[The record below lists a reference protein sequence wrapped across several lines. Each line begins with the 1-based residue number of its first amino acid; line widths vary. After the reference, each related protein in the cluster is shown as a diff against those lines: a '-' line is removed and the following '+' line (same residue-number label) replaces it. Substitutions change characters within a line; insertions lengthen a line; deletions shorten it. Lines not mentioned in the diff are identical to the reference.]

1 MQNFQFHSASSLED
15 GLDYLAERAGGCK
28 IIAGGTDLIP
38 TLRKA
43 DLSFSV
49 TRPKSDQKSVSDRG
63 ELCKIVA
70 GGADVIPMKPKDT
83 HPDYVLNIL
92 EIEELRGV
100 TETNDTVRIG
110 PTTTF
115 TEMMESEV
123 LNRCLPLLVQAAS
136 SVGGPQIRN
145 RGTIGGNIVSNAPC
159 ADVLPAVLALQGDLE
174 LHSKKSGIRILP
186 VAEALEAPYKTSIA
200 ADEILTGI
208 LISKLPSGTRSGF
221 EKLGRRN
228 AMTTARM
235 NMSVVLKL
243 EDDGTISD
251 LRIVPGAVMPVTQRI
266 TDAEEIL
273 LGKKP
278 EAPLIE
284 ESATLMA
291 ESIFKITGI
300 RWSTEYKKPVVQNI
314 FKRILKQLLQNN

>member
-1 MQNFQFHSASSLED
+1 
-15 GLDYLAERAGGCK
+15 
-28 IIAGGTDLIP
+28 
-38 TLRKA
+38 
-43 DLSFSV
+43 
-49 TRPKSDQKSVSDRG
+49 
-63 ELCKIVA
+63 
-70 GGADVIPMKPKDT
+70 
-83 HPDYVLNIL
+83 
-92 EIEELRGV
+92 
-100 TETNDTVRIG
+100 
-110 PTTTF
+110 
-115 TEMMESEV
+115 
-123 LNRCLPLLVQAAS
+123 
-136 SVGGPQIRN
+136 
-145 RGTIGGNIVSNAPC
+145 
-159 ADVLPAVLALQGDLE
+159 VLPAVLALQGDLE

-208 LISKLPSGTRSGF
+208 LISKLRSGTRSGF

-251 LRIVPGAVMPVTQRI
+251 LRIVPGAVMPVTRRM
-266 TDAEEIL
+266 TDAERIL

-278 EAPLIE
+278 ESPLIE
-284 ESATLMA
+284 ESARLMA

-314 FKRILKQLLQNN
+314 FKRLMGKLL

>member
-1 MQNFQFHSASSLED
+1 MQNYQFHSASSLEN
-15 GLDYLAERAGGCK
+15 GLDYLAERAGDCK
-28 IIAGGTDLIP
+28 IIAWGTDLIP
-38 TLRKA
+38 VLRKA

-49 TRPKSDQKSVSDRG
+49 IRQKSDQKSVSDRG

-70 GGADVIPMKPKDT
+70 GEGDVIPMMPKNT

-100 TETNDTVRIG
+100 TETDDTVRIG

-159 ADVLPAVLALQGDLE
+159 ADVLPAVLAMEGNLE
-174 LHSKKSGIRILP
+174 LHSKKSGIRVLP

-208 LISKLPSGTRSGF
+208 LIGKLPPGTRSGF
-221 EKLGRRN
+221 EKLGLLN

-251 LRIVPGAVMPVTQRI
+251 LRIVPGAVMPVTRRM

-278 EAPLIE
+278 EASLIE

-314 FKRILKQLLQNN
+314 FKRILKQLLQDN